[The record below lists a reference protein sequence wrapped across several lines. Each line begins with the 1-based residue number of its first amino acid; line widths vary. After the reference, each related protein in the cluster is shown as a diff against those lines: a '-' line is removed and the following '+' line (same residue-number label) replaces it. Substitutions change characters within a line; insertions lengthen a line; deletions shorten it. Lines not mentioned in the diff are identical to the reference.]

1 MIEVL
6 VADDHTIFR
15 QGLKRLLAEAPD
27 IQVGGETGN
36 GAEVLDMVKRYPWK
50 VVLLDINMPGKNGL
64 EVLRQIKAERPQLP
78 VLVLSMYP
86 EEQYAVEA
94 FRAGASAYLTKGA
107 EAEELILAIRKLAA
121 GGKHTT
127 AALAEHLL
135 LDQLHGASN
144 TPPHQKLSSREYQ
157 IFDLLVAGKSLK
169 EIGDQLHLSIST
181 VSTYRGRV
189 LEKMRMETNADLV
202 SYLGQQTSTT
212 PLCCY

>member
-6 VADDHTIFR
+6 IADDHTIFR

-27 IQVGGETGN
+27 IQVQGETGN

-94 FRAGASAYLTKGA
+94 FRSGASAYLTKGA

-121 GGKHTT
+121 GGKYTT

-135 LDQLHGASN
+135 HDQVHGSSS
-144 TPPHQKLSSREYQ
+144 TPPHQTLSSREYQ

-169 EIGDQLHLSIST
+169 EIGDSLHLSIST
-181 VSTYRGRV
+181 ISTYRGRV

-202 SYLGQQTSTT
+202 SYAMRHGLRN
-212 PLCCY
+212 